1 MAQQEARPM
10 TDRDNPADA
19 LAAALRD
26 RFGEDVAVD
35 PGLEGLSALAHQARH
50 RSHRRFTTRPVD
62 PSLLHLL
69 CATAL
74 SAPTKS
80 DLQQRDII
88 LLEDAEQKRRVL
100 ELIPD
105 NEWAASAPALLVFC
119 GNNRR
124 QRQLHAWRG
133 RPFANDHLDA
143 MFNAAVDA
151 GIALAA
157 FVVAAEAA
165 GLGCC
170 PISAIRD
177 HARLVSDTLA
187 LPDHVFPVAGLGV
200 GWPADAGMMSLRL
213 PLSVTVHRDR
223 FGEDDARARIEAY
236 DRRRATAQPYARQ
249 RHTDDYGV
257 AQDYGWSEDKARQY
271 SKPQRADFGAFLRM
285 KGFQLT

>member
-1 MAQQEARPM
+1 M
-10 TDRDNPADA
+10 TDRDEPAKA
-19 LAAALRD
+19 LAAALHD
-26 RFGEDVAVD
+26 RFGEEVAVD
-35 PGLEGLSALAHQARH
+35 PALPGLAALARQAHH
-50 RSHRRFTTRPVD
+50 RSHRRFASRPVEA
-62 PSLLHLL
+62 SLLRLL
-69 CATAL
+69 CAVAL

-88 LLEDAEQKRRVL
+88 LLDDAAQRRRVL

-105 NEWAASAPALLVFC
+105 NEWATSAPALLVFC

-143 MFNAAVDA
+143 LFNAAVDA

-157 FVVAAEAA
+157 FVVAAEAV

-170 PISAIRD
+170 PISAIRN
-177 HARLVSDTLA
+177 HPRPVADTLA

-200 GWPADAGMMSLRL
+200 GWPADGGTMSLRL

-223 FGEDDARARIEAY
+223 FAEDEIRARIEAY
-236 DRRRATAQPYARQ
+236 DRRRAAAQPYARQ
-249 RHTDDYGV
+249 RYADEYGV
-257 AQDYGWSEDKARQY
+257 APEYGWSEDKARQY
-271 SKPQRADFGAFLRM
+271 SKPERADFGAFLRL
-285 KGFQLT
+285 KGFTLT

>member
-1 MAQQEARPM
+1 M
-10 TDRDNPADA
+10 TDREESAKA
-19 LAAALRD
+19 LAATLRN
-26 RFGEDVAVD
+26 RFGEEVAVD
-35 PGLEGLSALAHQARH
+35 PSLPGLATLARQAQH
-50 RSHRRFTTRPVD
+50 RSHRRFTPRPVD
-62 PSLLHLL
+62 ASLLRLL

-88 LLEDAEQKRRVL
+88 LLEDAAQRRRVL

-170 PISAIRD
+170 PISAIRN
-177 HARLVSDTLA
+177 HAGAVADTLA

-200 GWPADAGMMSLRL
+200 GWPADAGTMSLRL

-223 FGEDDARARIEAY
+223 FAEDDVRARIEAY
-236 DRRRATAQPYARQ
+236 DRRRAAVQPYARQ
-249 RHTDDYGV
+249 RYADDYGV
-257 AQDYGWSEDKARQY
+257 AQEYGWSEDKARQY
-271 SKPQRADFGAFLRM
+271 SKPERAEFGAFLRL
-285 KGFQLT
+285 KGFNLT